1 MAEKTVEQRCY
12 EALKARGVTFAAA
25 ESCTGGLIAKRI
37 TDVPGASGVF
47 MGGVVSYTNIVKH
60 RVLGVPADMLEE
72 YGAVSAPVAR
82 AMAEGARKATTA
94 DCAVSVTGVAGPD
107 RDERGNPVGTVFI
120 GFSSPKET
128 IAERFDFGEKI
139 RAEIREEAADE
150 AFKLLEEKWK
160 EAEKNKIKEET
171 DMRRKNTAQ
180 LLAAL
185 LAALTLLVSGCG
197 EKQEASD
204 GAPDEPLMRE
214 EDLTVEPQP
223 DANFTLELPDGFL
236 SLGADYEPN
245 GKTENTTYD
254 SDGMLPYDFAR
265 HYDADAQLVVGTD
278 YYPETGREVISYL
291 RTSAVGVGTPRGV
304 KVGDSEK
311 ALLTEYPEAL
321 YCIAADESEL
331 YDGYSDEGGYSE
343 PAYDFD
349 RAYVWQPQ
357 TPQDDGNYDVRD
369 IAFYLK
375 DGTVSAITMTKPYA
389 FRFAYGVDRDAALR
403 LADENRAQLC
413 GK

>member
-1 MAEKTVEQRCY
+1 MKR
-12 EALKARGVTFAAA
+12 
-25 ESCTGGLIAKRI
+25 STGR
-37 TDVPGASGVF
+37 
-47 MGGVVSYTNIVKH
+47 
-60 RVLGVPADMLEE
+60 
-72 YGAVSAPVAR
+72 
-82 AMAEGARKATTA
+82 
-94 DCAVSVTGVAGPD
+94 
-107 RDERGNPVGTVFI
+107 
-120 GFSSPKET
+120 
-128 IAERFDFGEKI
+128 
-139 RAEIREEAADE
+139 
-150 AFKLLEEKWK
+150 
-160 EAEKNKIKEET
+160 
-171 DMRRKNTAQ
+171 
-180 LLAAL
+180 LLAVL
-185 LAALTLLVSGCG
+185 LAALTLLASGCG
-197 EKQEASD
+197 EKQETPD
-204 GAPDEPLMRE
+204 GAPDKPLMQE

-236 SLGADYEPN
+236 SLGTDYEPN
-245 GKTENTTYD
+245 GETQDATYD

-331 YDGYSDEGGYSE
+331 YDGYSDESGYSE

-375 DGTVSAITMTKPYA
+375 DGTVSAITMTKLPQMICV
-389 FRFAYGVDRDAALR
+389 GVYPPLR
-403 LADENRAQLC
+403 LPAGR
-413 GK
+413 

>member
-47 MGGVVSYTNIVKH
+47 MGGIVSYTNIVKH
-60 RVLGVPADMLEE
+60 RILGVPADMLEE

-82 AMAEGARKATTA
+82 AMAAGARKATTA

-128 IAERFDFGEKI
+128 IAERFDFGAASRE
-139 RAEIREEAADE
+139 EIR
-150 AFKLLEEKWK
+150 
-160 EAEKNKIKEET
+160 
-171 DMRRKNTAQ
+171 
-180 LLAAL
+180 
-185 LAALTLLVSGCG
+185 G
-197 EKQEASD
+197 EASD

-223 DANFTLELPDGFL
+223 DANFTLELPGGFL

-403 LADENRAQLC
+403 LAEENRSALC
-413 GK
+413 GQ

>member
-1 MAEKTVEQRCY
+1 
-12 EALKARGVTFAAA
+12 
-25 ESCTGGLIAKRI
+25 
-37 TDVPGASGVF
+37 
-47 MGGVVSYTNIVKH
+47 
-60 RVLGVPADMLEE
+60 
-72 YGAVSAPVAR
+72 
-82 AMAEGARKATTA
+82 
-94 DCAVSVTGVAGPD
+94 
-107 RDERGNPVGTVFI
+107 
-120 GFSSPKET
+120 
-128 IAERFDFGEKI
+128 
-139 RAEIREEAADE
+139 
-150 AFKLLEEKWK
+150 
-160 EAEKNKIKEET
+160 
-171 DMRRKNTAQ
+171 MRRKNTAQ

-223 DANFTLELPDGFL
+223 DANFTLELPGGFL

-389 FRFAYGVDRDAALR
+389 FRFAVG
-403 LADENRAQLC
+403 LADARAVDAQRAAATDDDRAEACEAGDVGCAAVGPAVAAHFKQQDTAGDVGGDVGNVAVLRGQVRAVVALAVPDDEPRAVVEDC
-413 GK
+413 AAAGHVGDGNAAVAVL

>member
-1 MAEKTVEQRCY
+1 MKRN
-12 EALKARGVTFAAA
+12 
-25 ESCTGGLIAKRI
+25 TG
-37 TDVPGASGVF
+37 
-47 MGGVVSYTNIVKH
+47 
-60 RVLGVPADMLEE
+60 
-72 YGAVSAPVAR
+72 
-82 AMAEGARKATTA
+82 
-94 DCAVSVTGVAGPD
+94 
-107 RDERGNPVGTVFI
+107 
-120 GFSSPKET
+120 
-128 IAERFDFGEKI
+128 
-139 RAEIREEAADE
+139 
-150 AFKLLEEKWK
+150 LL
-160 EAEKNKIKEET
+160 
-171 DMRRKNTAQ
+171 
-180 LLAAL
+180 LVAL
-185 LAALTLLVSGCG
+185 LAALTLLASGCG
-197 EKQEASD
+197 EKQQTPD
-204 GAPDEPLMRE
+204 GAPDEPLMQE
-214 EDLTVEPQP
+214 KDLTIEPQP

-236 SLGADYEPN
+236 SLG
-245 GKTENTTYD
+245 
-254 SDGMLPYDFAR
+254 
-265 HYDADAQLVVGTD
+265 TD

-291 RTSAVGVGTPRGV
+291 RTGAVGVGTPRGV

-331 YDGYSDEGGYSE
+331 YDGYSDESGYSE

-389 FRFAYGVDRDAALR
+389 FRFVYGVDRDAALR

>member
-1 MAEKTVEQRCY
+1 
-12 EALKARGVTFAAA
+12 
-25 ESCTGGLIAKRI
+25 
-37 TDVPGASGVF
+37 
-47 MGGVVSYTNIVKH
+47 
-60 RVLGVPADMLEE
+60 
-72 YGAVSAPVAR
+72 
-82 AMAEGARKATTA
+82 
-94 DCAVSVTGVAGPD
+94 
-107 RDERGNPVGTVFI
+107 
-120 GFSSPKET
+120 
-128 IAERFDFGEKI
+128 
-139 RAEIREEAADE
+139 
-150 AFKLLEEKWK
+150 
-160 EAEKNKIKEET
+160 
-171 DMRRKNTAQ
+171 MRRKNTAQ

-197 EKQEASD
+197 EKQERRTAHRRAPDAGGRSD
-204 GAPDEPLMRE
+204 GRAAAGRE
-214 EDLTVEPQP
+214 L
-223 DANFTLELPDGFL
+223 TLELPDGFL

-291 RTSAVGVGTPRGV
+291 RTGAVGVGTPRGV

-331 YDGYSDEGGYSE
+331 YDGYSDESGYSE

>member
-1 MAEKTVEQRCY
+1 
-12 EALKARGVTFAAA
+12 
-25 ESCTGGLIAKRI
+25 
-37 TDVPGASGVF
+37 
-47 MGGVVSYTNIVKH
+47 
-60 RVLGVPADMLEE
+60 
-72 YGAVSAPVAR
+72 
-82 AMAEGARKATTA
+82 
-94 DCAVSVTGVAGPD
+94 
-107 RDERGNPVGTVFI
+107 
-120 GFSSPKET
+120 
-128 IAERFDFGEKI
+128 
-139 RAEIREEAADE
+139 
-150 AFKLLEEKWK
+150 
-160 EAEKNKIKEET
+160 
-171 DMRRKNTAQ
+171 
-180 LLAAL
+180 
-185 LAALTLLVSGCG
+185 
-197 EKQEASD
+197 
-204 GAPDEPLMRE
+204 
-214 EDLTVEPQP
+214 
-223 DANFTLELPDGFL
+223 L
-236 SLGADYEPN
+236 SLGTDYEPN
-245 GKTENTTYD
+245 GETQDATYD

-331 YDGYSDEGGYSE
+331 YDGYSDESGYSE

>member
-1 MAEKTVEQRCY
+1 
-12 EALKARGVTFAAA
+12 
-25 ESCTGGLIAKRI
+25 
-37 TDVPGASGVF
+37 
-47 MGGVVSYTNIVKH
+47 
-60 RVLGVPADMLEE
+60 
-72 YGAVSAPVAR
+72 
-82 AMAEGARKATTA
+82 
-94 DCAVSVTGVAGPD
+94 
-107 RDERGNPVGTVFI
+107 
-120 GFSSPKET
+120 
-128 IAERFDFGEKI
+128 
-139 RAEIREEAADE
+139 
-150 AFKLLEEKWK
+150 
-160 EAEKNKIKEET
+160 
-171 DMRRKNTAQ
+171 
-180 LLAAL
+180 
-185 LAALTLLVSGCG
+185 
-197 EKQEASD
+197 
-204 GAPDEPLMRE
+204 MRE

-223 DANFTLELPDGFL
+223 DANFTLELPGGFL

-349 RAYVWQPQ
+349 RAYVWRPPDAAGRRELRRPRHCVLPEGRHGERDHDDKKAVCVPFCLRCGPRRGAAPCGRKPQ
-357 TPQDDGNYDVRD
+357 RAVRAVKKQNKSEGCLRVL
-369 IAFYLK
+369 AFYC
-375 DGTVSAITMTKPYA
+375 V
-389 FRFAYGVDRDAALR
+389 
-403 LADENRAQLC
+403 
-413 GK
+413 

>member
-1 MAEKTVEQRCY
+1 
-12 EALKARGVTFAAA
+12 
-25 ESCTGGLIAKRI
+25 
-37 TDVPGASGVF
+37 
-47 MGGVVSYTNIVKH
+47 
-60 RVLGVPADMLEE
+60 
-72 YGAVSAPVAR
+72 
-82 AMAEGARKATTA
+82 
-94 DCAVSVTGVAGPD
+94 
-107 RDERGNPVGTVFI
+107 
-120 GFSSPKET
+120 
-128 IAERFDFGEKI
+128 
-139 RAEIREEAADE
+139 
-150 AFKLLEEKWK
+150 
-160 EAEKNKIKEET
+160 
-171 DMRRKNTAQ
+171 MRRKNTAQ

-197 EKQEASD
+197 EKQETPD
-204 GAPDEPLMRE
+204 GAPDKPLMQE
-214 EDLTVEPQP
+214 EDLAV
-223 DANFTLELPDGFL
+223 
-236 SLGADYEPN
+236 EPN

-403 LADENRAQLC
+403 LAEENRSALC
-413 GK
+413 GQ

>member
-1 MAEKTVEQRCY
+1 
-12 EALKARGVTFAAA
+12 
-25 ESCTGGLIAKRI
+25 
-37 TDVPGASGVF
+37 
-47 MGGVVSYTNIVKH
+47 
-60 RVLGVPADMLEE
+60 
-72 YGAVSAPVAR
+72 
-82 AMAEGARKATTA
+82 
-94 DCAVSVTGVAGPD
+94 
-107 RDERGNPVGTVFI
+107 
-120 GFSSPKET
+120 
-128 IAERFDFGEKI
+128 
-139 RAEIREEAADE
+139 
-150 AFKLLEEKWK
+150 
-160 EAEKNKIKEET
+160 
-171 DMRRKNTAQ
+171 MRRKNTAQ

-236 SLGADYEPN
+236 SLGTDYEPN
-245 GKTENTTYD
+245 GETQDATYD

-265 HYDADAQLVVGTD
+265 HYDADARLVVGTD

-331 YDGYSDEGGYSE
+331 YDGYSDESGYSE

-375 DGTVSAITMTKPYA
+375 DGTVSAITMTKLPQMICV
-389 FRFAYGVDRDAALR
+389 GVYPPLR
-403 LADENRAQLC
+403 LPAGR
-413 GK
+413 

>member
-1 MAEKTVEQRCY
+1 
-12 EALKARGVTFAAA
+12 
-25 ESCTGGLIAKRI
+25 
-37 TDVPGASGVF
+37 
-47 MGGVVSYTNIVKH
+47 
-60 RVLGVPADMLEE
+60 
-72 YGAVSAPVAR
+72 
-82 AMAEGARKATTA
+82 
-94 DCAVSVTGVAGPD
+94 
-107 RDERGNPVGTVFI
+107 
-120 GFSSPKET
+120 
-128 IAERFDFGEKI
+128 
-139 RAEIREEAADE
+139 
-150 AFKLLEEKWK
+150 
-160 EAEKNKIKEET
+160 
-171 DMRRKNTAQ
+171 MRRKNAA
-180 LLAAL
+180 LPLAAL
-185 LAALTLLVSGCG
+185 LAGLTLLASGCG
-197 EKQEASD
+197 EKQDAPD
-204 GAPDEPLMRE
+204 GAPDEPLVQE
-214 EDLTVEPQP
+214 EELTVEPQP

-236 SLGADYEPN
+236 SLGTDYKPN
-245 GKTENTTYD
+245 GETQDTTCD

-291 RTSAVGVGTPRGV
+291 RTDAVGVGTPRGV
-304 KVGDSEK
+304 KVGDSEE
-311 ALLTEYPEAL
+311 ALLTEYPEKL
-321 YCIAADESEL
+321 YCIEIEDTEL
-331 YDGYSDEGGYSE
+331 DDRFITEDGYSE